1 MQTMKLSLSNEKHS
15 SKRQGLLL
23 LLLLLSLLLL
33 LEVLAFIFLAMV
45 VKPME
50 IETIK

>member
-15 SKRQGLLL
+15 SKRQGL

>member
-23 LLLLLSLLLL
+23 LLLSLLLL
-33 LEVLAFIFLAMV
+33 LEVLAFIFLVMV